1 VDSAGADADFGTQ
14 AVAVGVAESR
24 GAVPEDVGGIDE
36 AEEALG
42 LVAVG
47 GCNDSV

>member
-1 VDSAGADADFGTQ
+1 VDSAGADADFGAEAVT
-14 AVAVGVAESR
+14 VAVGEAG
-24 GAVPEDVGGIDE
+24 GAVPEDIGGIDE
-36 AEEALG
+36 AEEAFG